1 MVIFKLKQNG
11 ISGKTFSSYLFY
23 GIGNKGLCLM
33 VKIRQGPMFMLKFHK
48 DLLLGSLLLLLL
60 IYVNDFSDNLTSN
73 LKDFADVV
81 SLFLVVHDVNNSAKD

>member
-1 MVIFKLKQNG
+1 
-11 ISGKTFSSYLFY
+11 
-23 GIGNKGLCLM
+23 M

-48 DLLLGSLLLLLL
+48 DLLLGSLLLLLLL

>member
-1 MVIFKLKQNG
+1 
-11 ISGKTFSSYLFY
+11 
-23 GIGNKGLCLM
+23 M

-60 IYVNDFSDNLTSN
+60 LLLIYVNDFSDNLTFN
-73 LKDFADVV
+73 LKDFADDI

>member
-1 MVIFKLKQNG
+1 
-11 ISGKTFSSYLFY
+11 
-23 GIGNKGLCLM
+23 M

-60 IYVNDFSDNLTSN
+60 LLLLIYVNDFSDNLTSN
-73 LKDFADVV
+73 LKDFADDI

>member
-1 MVIFKLKQNG
+1 
-11 ISGKTFSSYLFY
+11 
-23 GIGNKGLCLM
+23 M

-48 DLLLGSLLLLLL
+48 DMLLGSLLLLLLL

>member
-1 MVIFKLKQNG
+1 MAFLVKRFHLIF
-11 ISGKTFSSYLFY
+11 FH

-48 DLLLGSLLLLLL
+48 DLLLGSLLLVLL

>member
-1 MVIFKLKQNG
+1 
-11 ISGKTFSSYLFY
+11 
-23 GIGNKGLCLM
+23 M

-60 IYVNDFSDNLTSN
+60 LLLIYVNDFSDNLTSN
-73 LKDFADVV
+73 LKDFADDI

>member
-1 MVIFKLKQNG
+1 MVFLVKRFHLIF
-11 ISGKTFSSYLFY
+11 FY
-23 GIGNKGLCLM
+23 GIGNKGLYLM

-60 IYVNDFSDNLTSN
+60 LLLLLIYVNDFSDNLTSN
-73 LKDFADVV
+73 LKDFADDI

>member
-1 MVIFKLKQNG
+1 
-11 ISGKTFSSYLFY
+11 
-23 GIGNKGLCLM
+23 
-33 VKIRQGPMFMLKFHK
+33 MFMLKFHK